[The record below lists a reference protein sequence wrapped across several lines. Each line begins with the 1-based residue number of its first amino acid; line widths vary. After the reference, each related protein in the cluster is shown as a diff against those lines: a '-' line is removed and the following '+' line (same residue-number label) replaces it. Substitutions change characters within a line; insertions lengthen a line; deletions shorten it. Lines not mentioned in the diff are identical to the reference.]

1 MLGSPTAAIACVIS
15 CSQLLVSASARD
27 RYVVV
32 CLYGASLIVLSFLSV
47 ATWQGIPSALA
58 FTGSSLG
65 SLARLQTSTT
75 RMKGLF
81 LVGAPFWLAHHL
93 MVGVRSAEHTSE
105 IQYLMRN
112 SYAVFF

>member
-15 CSQLLVSASARD
+15 CSQLLVSASVRD

-47 ATWQGIPSALA
+47 VTWHGIPSALA

-75 RMKGLF
+75 RMKGRSEERR
-81 LVGAPFWLAHHL
+81 VGKE
-93 MVGVRSAEHTSE
+93 GVSTGRDRWWPYH
-105 IQYLMRN
+105 
-112 SYAVFF
+112 